1 MVSEYGVAITLGEW
15 QTAAVVELPFLLS
28 RNPLVLVADRRL

>member
-15 QTAAVVELPFLLS
+15 QTAAVKLPFLLS